1 MERETIRRTAL
12 SALLMIAAAQ
22 FSLNLFRSQLLIS
35 IAVVLMPFFVMIWE
49 RYPVI
54 PAALLAGV
62 GNFALRVLIG
72 WLGTGVLDGSGLW
85 QEMVFY
91 LVYGLLFYLLC
102 RKTAWSFAGWRQL
115 LPLVAIDYGSN
126 LAELACRGQG
136 LLSLQMHAGLLAV
149 ALLRT
154 ALVASLWLVLRS
166 QRLTLLRQE
175 HAERYR
181 QLILLISRLKGEIIW
196 MQKTSAMMEDTM
208 NTAYKLYTR
217 LQAQGVSDCVQALS
231 ISKDIHEIKKEYQLV
246 IRGLSEAMEED
257 MEEETVEFRQLW
269 QILFEAEQTNARH
282 AGIQV
287 EWEVDIATDFQTDKP
302 YQLLSILRN
311 LLDNAVEAASGGRI
325 RIAFSARRQEDMEL
339 FTVTNWGKPIS
350 REMLPHIFDPGFSTK
365 VDYTTGRV
373 GRGIGLC
380 LVRDLTE
387 QEFLGS
393 LRVDSGDDRTSF
405 TVSIPT
411 TSLEVSSCDSI

>member
-154 ALVASLWLVLRS
+154 ALVASLWLMLRS

-282 AGIQV
+282 AGIQ
-287 EWEVDIATDFQTDKP
+287 P
-302 YQLLSILRN
+302 P
-311 LLDNAVEAASGGRI
+311 AAAFASPFPPGGRRGWSCLPSPTGASPSPGRCFPIFLI
-325 RIAFSARRQEDMEL
+325 RAFPPRWITPQAGWGGASA
-339 FTVTNWGKPIS
+339 S
-350 REMLPHIFDPGFSTK
+350 ASC
-365 VDYTTGRV
+365 
-373 GRGIGLC
+373 GI
-380 LVRDLTE
+380 
-387 QEFLGS
+387 
-393 LRVDSGDDRTSF
+393 
-405 TVSIPT
+405 
-411 TSLEVSSCDSI
+411 